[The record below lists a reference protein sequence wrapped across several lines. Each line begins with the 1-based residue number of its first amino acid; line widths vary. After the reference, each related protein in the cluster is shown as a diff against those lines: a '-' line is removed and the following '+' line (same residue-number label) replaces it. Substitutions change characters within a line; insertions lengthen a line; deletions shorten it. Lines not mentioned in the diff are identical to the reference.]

1 MTPQFYIFVGFL
13 ILALTAALVWQR
25 TCTKPVDWQ
34 LVVAFIRRDFPPDQ
48 RDAAQEIAAGLAE
61 LVGLEIKQLRPE
73 HTLKQIAE
81 WSHYFFSVSVEDLA
95 TLFRVEYRVA
105 CDGNTRFR
113 TIVEKV
119 VENQKK
125 GT

>member
-13 ILALTAALVWQR
+13 ILALTAGLVWQR
-25 TCTKPVDWQ
+25 TCTRPVDWQ

-61 LVGLEIKQLRPE
+61 LVGLEIKRLRPE

-81 WSHYFFSVSVEDLA
+81 STHYFFSIPVEDLVM
-95 TLFRVEYRVA
+95 LFRVEYGVA
-105 CDGNTRFR
+105 CEDSTTFR
-113 TIVEKV
+113 TIVEKI